1 MDVLDAIQGR
11 ASTRAFLEKPVPRSV
26 LHQILDTARWA
37 PSGVNTQPW
46 HAAVV
51 TGQSQKRIGD
61 LIIQALESDQKPNP
75 DFSYYTTEF
84 PEPYISRQR
93 ACGYALYNALGIQ
106 RDDYDRRKEQWYK
119 NYHSFGAP
127 AQIYLFI
134 DDFMQIGSWVDM
146 GMFIQ
151 NIMLAARGLG
161 LETCPQASLSE
172 FPDIVRDTLG
182 IGADK
187 KLICGIAVGYA
198 DADDPVNNYR
208 TEREP
213 VENFTTWHD

>member
-1 MDVLDAIQGR
+1 MDVLEAIQGR
-11 ASTRAFLEKPVPRSV
+11 ASTRAFIDKPVTPETLRQ
-26 LHQILDTARWA
+26 LLDTARWA

-46 HAAVV
+46 RVAVA
-51 TGQSQKRIGD
+51 TGQTKQRIGD
-61 LIIQALESDQKPNP
+61 RVIQALENEQKPNP
-75 DFSYYTTEF
+75 DFTYYTTEF

-106 RDDYDRRKEQWYK
+106 REDYDRRKEQWYK

-127 AQIYLFI
+127 VSLYILI
-134 DDFMQIGSWVDM
+134 DGFLQVGSWVDT

-151 NIMLAARGLG
+151 NVMLAARGLG

-172 FPDIVRDTLG
+172 FPDIVREELG
-182 IGADK
+182 INEDK
-187 KLICGIAVGYA
+187 KVICGIAVGYA
-198 DADDPVNNYR
+198 DYDDPVNNYR

-213 VENFTTWHD
+213 VESFTTWHD